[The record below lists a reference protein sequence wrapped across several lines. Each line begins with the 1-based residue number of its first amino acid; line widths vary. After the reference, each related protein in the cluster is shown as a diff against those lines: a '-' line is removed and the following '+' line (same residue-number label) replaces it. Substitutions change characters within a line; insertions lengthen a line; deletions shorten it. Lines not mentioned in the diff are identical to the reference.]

1 MVDTQPCTG
10 AVLSHA
16 SSQLAR
22 IRTTSAGPAAAQH
35 QAPLQP
41 PAQLQRQPS
50 ELCTQPSAASIAPML
65 ALKDLGMSLSPEDSP
80 PSQTPDASP
89 RAAQPCQGAA
99 SPTGSGAASNAW
111 RGKECVAPLYPGQ
124 ALPWLMSEASAL
136 SVGPFPEQQ
145 QYSRPGSETSSSS
158 PTSLSQADQA
168 ADEPAS
174 SHVQQSGRAPHP
186 EPSATPAAAAL
197 DQPEDEQQ
205 PRSIAGTGSGL
216 QPDGAEGMRSVQAT
230 ESTAQHLLQPDQALH
245 WLSAEPSAVSV
256 QPVLSP
262 GPGHFQISDA
272 ESLDPEEGMT
282 SEVIF

>member
-1 MVDTQPCTG
+1 M
-10 AVLSHA
+10 
-16 SSQLAR
+16 
-22 IRTTSAGPAAAQH
+22 AGPAATQH
-35 QAPLQP
+35 QAPLHH
-41 PAQLQRQPS
+41 PAQLQRQRQPP

-65 ALKDLGMSLSPEDSP
+65 TLQDLGLSLSPEGSP

-99 SPTGSGAASNAW
+99 SPTGSGAAFDAW
-111 RGKECVAPLYPGQ
+111 QGTGCGAPLYPGQ

-136 SVGPFPEQQ
+136 SVGPLLEQQ
-145 QYSRPGSETSSSS
+145 QYSRPGSETSCSS

-168 ADEPAS
+168 ADQSAS
-174 SHVQQSGRAPHP
+174 SHVQQSGHASRS
-186 EPSATPAAAAL
+186 EPSTTPAAAAL

-205 PRSIAGTGSGL
+205 PRRVAGTSSGL

-230 ESTAQHLLQPDQALH
+230 ESTAQHLLRPDQALH
-245 WLSAEPSAVSV
+245 WLSAELSAVSV

-262 GPGHFQISDA
+262 GSGHSQISDA
-272 ESLDPEEGMT
+272 ESLDPEEGIT